1 MRQVLHLFVVHA
13 DRGAAAAARFGPR
26 WLLPVLTCG
35 ERVRADRLALRWA
48 CSHGIDAVVAG
59 QWLGR
64 VTRDATD
71 WLIVLST
78 ARDVALNGVGL
89 SWMPLDALAPAAA
102 LLDYQAWAVARSLER
117 GPLPRVSGPFGRLGW
132 NAEVL
137 AWIERATGSPCG
149 AVTPYRTGAHEVV
162 LGAHAAS
169 GPVYF
174 KGLMPARAVEA
185 RLTRTLSAFEPSRF
199 APTLALEQRDDGTVW
214 WLAAGCPGKPA
225 VEGRGVASGLAS
237 VQRRVMSWGPV
248 LRELPVLDVTAVFG
262 WAATLV
268 GDGESAAALEPHV
281 EAVTNAG
288 VPSSW
293 IPMDL
298 DPVNVLADAGG
309 EVRFIDLDDSFLGP
323 APLAMALFAR
333 RSGIRSDY
341 RTYEACWS
349 PPLGAVDWTAFEV
362 AAGLIDGWLG
372 WRRVCRNARRGDVY
386 GALEAVEACLRD
398 RLVRAVQGR

>member
-1 MRQVLHLFVVHA
+1 MRQALHLFIVHA
-13 DRGAAAAARFGPR
+13 DSGAALAARFGHR

-64 VTRDATD
+64 VTPDATD
-71 WLIVLST
+71 WLMVLATDEDFVPAGS
-78 ARDVALNGVGL
+78 AL

-102 LLDYQAWAVARSLER
+102 LVDYQAWAVARSLEA
-117 GPLPRVSGPFGRLGW
+117 GSLPRVSGPFGRLGW
-132 NAEVL
+132 HAEVT

-149 AVTPYRTGAHEVV
+149 LPAPYRTGAYEVV
-162 LGAHAAS
+162 LGARAAC

-174 KGLMPARAVEA
+174 KGLMADRAVEA

-199 APTLALEQRDDGTVW
+199 ARTLALEERVDGTVW
-214 WLAAGCPGKPA
+214 WLTAGCPGKPA
-225 VEGRGVASGLAS
+225 VGGPGVAEALAR
-237 VQRRVMSWGPV
+237 VQRRVMSAGPV
-248 LRELPVLDVTAVFG
+248 LRELPVFDLAAILG
-262 WAATLV
+262 WAAALV
-268 GDGESAAALEPHV
+268 GDRACAAALESHV
-281 EAVTNAG
+281 EAVANAG

-309 EVRFIDLDDSFLGP
+309 EVRFIDLDDSFFGP

-333 RSGIRSDY
+333 RSRDRSAY
-341 RTYEACWS
+341 GMYEASWF
-349 PPLGAVDWTAFEV
+349 PPLTGVEWAAFEA
-362 AAGLIDGWLG
+362 AAGLVDGWLG
-372 WRRVCRNARRGDVY
+372 WRRVYRNTRRGDVY
-386 GALEAVEACLRD
+386 GALAVVEACLRD
-398 RLVRAVQGR
+398 RLMRAIQGR